1 MGFGERFS
9 VAPERDEVFLLTQA
23 SLLFHSRLSRTSL
36 FRSGVGSRGIW
47 KHRLDDLET
56 GNVGGCVHVQE
67 DRGVAE
73 ELLDTD
79 VEHHAVAPVKFHGVL
94 ANLEDLL

>member
-1 MGFGERFS
+1 MGAMGFGERFS
-9 VAPERDEVFLLTQA
+9 VAPERDEVFLLTQT
-23 SLLFHSRLSRTSL
+23 SLLFHSHLSRTSL

-73 ELLDTD
+73 ELLDAG
-79 VEHHAVAPVKFHGVL
+79 VKHHAVA
-94 ANLEDLL
+94 AS